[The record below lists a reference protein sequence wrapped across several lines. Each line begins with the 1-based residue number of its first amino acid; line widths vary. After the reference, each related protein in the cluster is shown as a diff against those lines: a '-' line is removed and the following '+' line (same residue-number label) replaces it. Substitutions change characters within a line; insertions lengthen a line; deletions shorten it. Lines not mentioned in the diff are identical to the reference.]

1 MFDEVTS
8 YAIID
13 QNRATTTK
21 LSVNLMC
28 VTSKFRFF
36 YFVLYW
42 IVSLF
47 FYSTNALANPE
58 SPDTK
63 SVKPTNSAIQ
73 NLTNIP
79 LEELVDMD
87 VTSASKVARQISDA
101 PSAVSIVTSDDIRAY
116 GYRSIADIVNSMPG
130 VYTPYDR
137 SIYYLGGRGFGRS
150 GDYVGRVLLMI
161 DGYATNDNIYNE
173 AYIGNDGLVD
183 ADLIERV
190 EYIPGTGSSI
200 YGNGAFLGII
210 NIITKKGSDFN
221 GTQISAE
228 VGSYGS
234 RKGRITFGKQLEN
247 GADVLLSASLFKSD
261 GQNFFFPEFNNVIA
275 DPNFTINHGV
285 ARNQDLE
292 RSPRLFAK
300 IQFEGWTLEG
310 GYVSRKHN
318 NPTGAYNAL
327 FNNYTADWDT
337 NGYIN
342 LTHNDTI
349 SANLIATT
357 RLYYGQ
363 YLDRTA
369 ITDQTATLLH
379 EHNSGQWA
387 GVDTKFVGDWFDNHK
402 FVFGMEFRDDYKL
415 HFKNAFNDAEY
426 SRNTFSLY
434 LQDEIHL
441 SSQLRLNIGG
451 RYDDSTNTDDH
462 FSPRVALI
470 YSPSE
475 SNTFKLSH
483 SSAYRTPSAYEQFYR
498 DSMQI
503 PNPKLKSEYV
513 ETTEF
518 VLQHQFSDMT
528 QLSSTLY
535 HYETSDLIVNNAVG
549 TNLNQNQNAGFGH
562 TDGIEISMQKIWGD
576 GLRMRGSYTF
586 QRAIDSA
593 NQHLINSPENLAK
606 YNVTFPILN
615 HTLRTGLEVQ
625 YTDDRIT
632 ESLSTA
638 PSYTLT
644 NLTFT
649 TERPIYH
656 TNASLSIRNLFNTH
670 YVAVAPAD
678 YVQDTLQMD
687 GVNAWLQ
694 LTYDI
699 Q

>member
-1 MFDEVTS
+1 MRT
-8 YAIID
+8 
-13 QNRATTTK
+13 
-21 LSVNLMC
+21 
-28 VTSKFRFF
+28 TSKFKLSP
-36 YFVLYW
+36 FVLCW
-42 IVSLF
+42 ILSISF
-47 FYSTNALANPE
+47 SSSSALAASAPADNQA
-58 SPDTK
+58 DK
-63 SVKPTNSAIQ
+63 SNNGDRQ

-101 PSAVSIVTSDDIRAY
+101 PSVVSIVTSDDIRAY

-130 VYTPYDR
+130 LYTPYDR

-161 DGYATNDNIYNE
+161 DGYATNDSIYSE

-190 EYIPGTGSSI
+190 EYVPGTGSSI

-228 VGSYGS
+228 VGSFGS
-234 RKGRITFGKQLEN
+234 RKGRVTFGKQLEN
-247 GADVLLSASLFKSD
+247 GADILLSASLFKSD
-261 GQNFFFPEFNNVIA
+261 GQNFFFPEFNNATA
-275 DPNFTINHGV
+275 DPNFAINHGV
-285 ARNQDLE
+285 ARNQDIE

-300 IQFEGWTLEG
+300 IQFEDWSLEG

-318 NPTGAYNAL
+318 NPTGAYGAL

-342 LTHNDTI
+342 LTHNNKL
-349 SANLIATT
+349 SNNLLATT
-357 RLYYGQ
+357 RLYFSQ
-363 YLDRTA
+363 YIDRTA

-379 EHNSGQWA
+379 EHNSGQSA

-402 FVFGMEFRDDYKL
+402 LVFGMEFRDDFKI

-434 LQDEIHL
+434 MQDEIRL
-441 SSQLRLNIGG
+441 SNQLRFNIGG

-462 FSPRVALI
+462 LSPRIALI
-470 YSPSE
+470 YSPNE
-475 SNTFKLSH
+475 ANTFKISK
-483 SSAYRTPSAYEQFYR
+483 SSAYRMPSAYEQFYR
-498 DSMQI
+498 DPTQI
-503 PNPKLKSEYV
+503 PNANLKPEYI
-513 ETTEF
+513 ETTEL
-518 VLQHQFSDMT
+518 VWQHQFSDMT
-528 QLSSTLY
+528 QLNSTIY
-535 HYETSDLIVNNAVG
+535 HYETDDLIVNETIA
-549 TNLNQNQNAGFGH
+549 TNINQNQNTGRGR
-562 TDGIEISMQKIWGD
+562 TSGIEMSLQKNWDD
-576 GLRMRGSYTF
+576 GLRIRGSYAYQHAT
-586 QRAIDSA
+586 DA
-593 NQHLINSPENLAK
+593 NDQHQVNAPDNLAK
-606 YNVTFPILN
+606 LNVTFPFFKRS
-615 HTLRTGLEVQ
+615 LRTGLEIQ
-625 YTDDRIT
+625 YNDDRIT
-632 ESLSTA
+632 EKHLNAS
-638 PSYTLT
+638 SYTLT

-656 TNASLSIRNLFNTH
+656 TNASLSLRNLFNTH
-670 YVAVAPAD
+670 YVSVAPAG

-687 GVNAWLQ
+687 GFNAWLQ

>member
-1 MFDEVTS
+1 M
-8 YAIID
+8 
-13 QNRATTTK
+13 RATP
-21 LSVNLMC
+21 
-28 VTSKFRFF
+28 KFRFLPV
-36 YFVLYW
+36 VLYW
-42 IVSLF
+42 ILNLF
-47 FYSTNALANPE
+47 FSSTNALANPAFA
-58 SPDTK
+58 DTQAD
-63 SVKPTNSAIQ
+63 KPSNNTNQ

-101 PSAVSIVTSDDIRAY
+101 PSAVSIVTADDIRAY

-130 VYTPYDR
+130 LYTPYDR

-183 ADLIERV
+183 TELIERV
-190 EYIPGTGSSI
+190 EYVPGTGSSI

-210 NIITKKGSDFN
+210 NIVTKKGSDFN

-234 RKGRITFGKQLEN
+234 RKGRVTFGKQLEN
-247 GADVLLSASLFKSD
+247 GADVLLSASLLKSD
-261 GQNFFFPEFNNVIA
+261 GQDFFFPEFNNATV
-275 DPNFTINHGV
+275 DPNFAVNHGI
-285 ARNQDLE
+285 ARNQDIE

-300 IQFEGWTLEG
+300 IKFEGWTLEG

-337 NGYIN
+337 NGYVN
-342 LTHNDTI
+342 LTHNDTL

-357 RLYYGQ
+357 RLYFGQ
-363 YLDRTA
+363 YIDRTA

-402 FVFGMEFRDDYKL
+402 LVFGMEFRDDFKL
-415 HFKNAFNDAEY
+415 HFKNAFNDAEF

-434 LQDEIHL
+434 LQDEIYL

-451 RYDDSTNTDDH
+451 RYDGSTNTDDH
-462 FSPRVALI
+462 LSPRVALI

-475 SNTFKLSH
+475 ANTFKLSH
-483 SSAYRTPSAYEQFYR
+483 SSAYRMPSAYEQFYR
-498 DSMQI
+498 DPTQI
-503 PNPKLKSEYV
+503 PNANLKPEYV
-513 ETTEF
+513 ETIEF
-518 VLQHQFSDMT
+518 VMQHQFSDMT

-535 HYETSDLIVNNAVG
+535 HYETSDLIVNNVIG
-549 TNLNQNQNAGFGH
+549 TNLYQNQNEGRGH
-562 TDGIEISMQKIWGD
+562 TNGIEVSMQKTWGD
-576 GLRMRGSYTF
+576 GLRMRGSYAY

-593 NQHLINSPENLAK
+593 NQHLMNSPENLAK
-606 YNVTFPILN
+606 LNVTFPIMQ
-615 HTLRTGLEVQ
+615 HAFRTGLELQ
-625 YTDDRIT
+625 YTDDRMT
-632 ESLSTA
+632 ESLHTA

-644 NLTFT
+644 NLTLT
-649 TERPIYH
+649 TERPIHH
-656 TNASLSIRNLFNTH
+656 TNASLSIRNLFDTH
-670 YVAVAPAD
+670 YVAVAPAG

-687 GVNAWLQ
+687 GINAWLQ